1 MRENDSSDRMW
12 SAVAITKQTL
22 VKVDLGTA
30 DERQAAAFQTEM
42 ESRGWRSVPEIPSA
56 FCTTILGDS
65 TDEEIVEATEEDT
78 TWSAELAHIYDWDAF
93 CIIE

>member
-1 MRENDSSDRMW
+1 M
-12 SAVAITKQTL
+12 TKNTL

-30 DERQAAAFQTEM
+30 DKTQAAAFQQEM
-42 ESRGWRSVPEIPSA
+42 ESRGWRTVPQIPSA
-56 FCTTILGDS
+56 YCTTVIGDS

-78 TWSAELAHIYDWDAF
+78 TWSAELANIYDWDAF

>member
-1 MRENDSSDRMW
+1 MIGVET
-12 SAVAITKQTL
+12 TKQTL

-78 TWSAELAHIYDWDAF
+78 TWSAELAHIYDWDTF